1 MPWKWCVES
10 MYIIL
15 NLCMHTKRNPHHKM
29 LVFKYIHQLHLHDLA
44 FSSFH
49 IFFWNK
55 MSFKIKKNKNAENHI
70 LCPTN
75 TYILYK
81 YIHKYILH
89 TTAIN
94 LKRGIY
100 RAKGDVEWGGVV
112 VVFVCVCVLA
122 CVVKWFVPVW
132 SRQSDNADVVLCVGL
147 SPCRR
152 AHTSYI
158 SPSQLAQ

>member
-1 MPWKWCVES
+1 
-10 MYIIL
+10 
-15 NLCMHTKRNPHHKM
+15 M

-55 MSFKIKKNKNAENHI
+55 MSFKIKKKPKNAENHI

-100 RAKGDVEWGGVV
+100 RAKGDVGWGGVV
-112 VVFVCVCVLA
+112 VVFVCV
-122 CVVKWFVPVW
+122 F
-132 SRQSDNADVVLCVGL
+132 
-147 SPCRR
+147 
-152 AHTSYI
+152 
-158 SPSQLAQ
+158 